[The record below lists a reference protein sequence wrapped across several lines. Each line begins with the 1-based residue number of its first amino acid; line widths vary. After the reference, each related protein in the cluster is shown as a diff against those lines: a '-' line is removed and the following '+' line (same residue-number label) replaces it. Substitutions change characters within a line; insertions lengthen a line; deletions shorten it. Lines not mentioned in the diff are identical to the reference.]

1 MNENVEKLNNNDCL
15 KPIKFVRDLVLGY
28 VYLTKFDLKI
38 IDTLEFQRLKDIR
51 QLTCQHVFPAARH
64 TRFEHS
70 LGVME
75 LTRRALKNLNRNGF
89 LSDAS
94 LDSEGCVDMSEDDT
108 HSVEKEVIF
117 NSYMQFNAALAALLH
132 DVGHCPF
139 SHLGESEMNEVEVW
153 NSLYN
158 ILKNYEELKDSS
170 LCQKFETS
178 KKLLNDTK
186 DDKKIKDIIK
196 EFGAKHEQLSCIVI
210 LEKFAKQHLNIGEDA
225 AEFDDKS
232 AKKVDLELIIRS
244 ILGVKYDVPDSEK
257 MMKLRRK
264 MLLLI

>member
-186 DDKKIKDIIK
+186 DDKK
-196 EFGAKHEQLSCIVI
+196 
-210 LEKFAKQHLNIGEDA
+210 N
-225 AEFDDKS
+225 
-232 AKKVDLELIIRS
+232 
-244 ILGVKYDVPDSEK
+244 
-257 MMKLRRK
+257 
-264 MLLLI
+264 